1 MNDHTHDPEVLAEIG
16 IGDAADLTRGTP
28 IDLDVRA
35 DQLLYRLGKIHVEI
49 KRNEEVADARLQPI
63 REWLTN
69 ANEQLLRQASYTE
82 YLIKQI
88 GEVLEFGNK
97 RSRQLPS
104 GRIGFRKAPARV
116 EITDAAGALEFAQ
129 LSGLPIDV
137 KQSVSKT
144 TLKAHIETTGELPPA
159 DSGIV
164 YVEPRDLFFITP
176 SEPLA

>member
-28 IDLDVRA
+28 IDLDVRL
-35 DQLLYRLGKIHVEI
+35 DQLLHRLGNTRVAMQQ
-49 KRNEEVADARLQPI
+49 NEEVADARLQQI
-63 REWLTN
+63 RQWLTT
-69 ANEQLLRQASYTE
+69 ANESLARQASYIE
-82 YLIKQI
+82 YLIGLI
-88 GEVLEFGNK
+88 GENYDYGKK

-104 GRIGFRKAPARV
+104 GRIGWRKAPARV

-129 LSGLPIDV
+129 LSGLPIET

-144 TLKAHIETTGELPPA
+144 TLKAHIETTGELPRA

-164 YVEPRDLFFITP
+164 YVEPRDVFFVTP
-176 SEPLA
+176 SEPSA